1 MLTWPWSLP
10 EAWRARQTRRAL
22 PDGVRDRLRR
32 IRRGFRDRPGLGQP
46 LALARFVAL
55 DLETTGP
62 RMLQDRII
70 SIGAVAVSGRTVR
83 HDDAFEA
90 LLRQDQSSTVDNILI
105 HQIGGQQQLAG
116 TDPVTALVD
125 CLEFIGDSRVVA
137 FRAEFDATVF
147 GREVGFRLG
156 YRSWPRFMDLAAL
169 LPAMFP
175 GAENET
181 LDDWVGHF
189 GLPPIGRH
197 HAIAD
202 AYATAQL
209 LMIVLEAAPRQ
220 GIETAA
226 DLCDAEQAQRWLGRR
241 H

>member
-1 MLTWPWSLP
+1 MSLWPWSLP
-10 EAWRARQTRRAL
+10 EEWRARQARRAL
-22 PDGVRDRLRR
+22 PASVRERLRHVR
-32 IRRGFRDRPGLGQP
+32 LGFLDRPGLGQP

-62 RMLQDRII
+62 RMLEDSII
-70 SIGAVAVSGRTVR
+70 SIGAVAVSERMVR
-83 HDDAFEA
+83 HDDAYEA
-90 LLRQDQSSTVDNILI
+90 LLRQDRSSAVDNILI
-105 HQIGGQQQLAG
+105 HQIGGQEQLAG
-116 TDPVTALVD
+116 MDPAEALVG

-147 GREVGFRLG
+147 EREVRRQLG
-156 YRSWPRFMDLAAL
+156 YRAWPRFIDLAAL
-169 LPAMFP
+169 LPAIFP
-175 GAENET
+175 GTENDT
-181 LDDWVGHF
+181 LDDWVAHF

-209 LMIVLEAAPRQ
+209 LMIVLEAAPRL

-226 DLCDAEQAQRWLGRR
+226 DLRDAEQAQRWLGRR
-241 H
+241 R